1 MTRRRVSWL
10 SFMFMI
16 ISVNAVNETFL
27 MKFCNTLR
35 HLNRDWLTPE
45 AAVLS
50 PILTALDPG

>member
-1 MTRRRVSWL
+1 
-10 SFMFMI
+10 MFMI
-16 ISVNAVNETFL
+16 ISVNAVNDTFL
-27 MKFCNTLR
+27 MKLR

>member
-1 MTRRRVSWL
+1 
-10 SFMFMI
+10 MFMI
-16 ISVNAVNETFL
+16 ISVNAVNDTFL